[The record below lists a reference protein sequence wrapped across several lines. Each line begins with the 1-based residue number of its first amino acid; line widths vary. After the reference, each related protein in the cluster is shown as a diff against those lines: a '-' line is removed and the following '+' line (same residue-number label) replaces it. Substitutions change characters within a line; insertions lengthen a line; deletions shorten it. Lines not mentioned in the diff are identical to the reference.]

1 LSCATPILLCL
12 SFSAACQP
20 GWKRFGE
27 GCYKSVGSLGYKDG
41 ADTCR
46 MQGAEIYGPTSKEEA
61 YWVMSAFGYVAQ
73 EKNIPSINY
82 KPLPTPK
89 YCKSP
94 ANLRARFSHHHFPL
108 FFN

>member
-1 LSCATPILLCL
+1 MSCATPIILCL

-61 YWVMSAFGYVAQ
+61 YWVMSAFGYVEQ
-73 EKNIPSINY
+73 N
-82 KPLPTPK
+82 T
-89 YCKSP
+89 C
-94 ANLRARFSHHHFPL
+94 
-108 FFN
+108 